1 MLISRS
7 KTQVTIFEKYQVSS
21 RLGNQ
26 ILLKKKNYKN
36 FLEENLWSQKI
47 LKQFQNMC
55 YNNLISLHELR
66 CMKMDRIYL

>member
-26 ILLKKKNYKN
+26 ILLKKKLQK
-36 FLEENLWSQKI
+36 LPGRKSMVTENIKTVSKYVL
-47 LKQFQNMC
+47 
-55 YNNLISLHELR
+55 
-66 CMKMDRIYL
+66 